1 MDNFDALEMDFSSEE
16 GQKILA
22 AAEEMKLHP
31 QGLAML
37 IATERAIVAG
47 EIDPADYMN
56 GQQILFAL
64 ADELE
69 SDLSEANI
77 RKIADKLR
85 MLSSFATTMTVPV
98 PLD

>member
-1 MDNFDALEMDFSSEE
+1 MSDLNALEMDFSGEE

-22 AAEEMKLHP
+22 AAEEMRMPP

-37 IATERAIVAG
+37 IATERAIEAG
-47 EIDPADYMN
+47 EINSEDYMS

-69 SDLSEANI
+69 EDMSSENI
-77 RKIADKLR
+77 RKVADKLR